1 MSAQG
6 SWVEA
11 MAKAKDERTR
21 RSRIVEEVQKNIEF
35 FRQKWSDFCE
45 MVEECGEHVDGCRND
60 AACEY
65 RVGEQALVAQLE
77 AVKTA
82 LEEAK
87 RSGTSADFTRLEEQ
101 RKELWQTRSGLPLA
115 EPPEKGCKLYNY
127 ENFLYL
133 NIPMDPL
140 FWIRPGQID
149 PTPWLL
155 RDYAWDLTDTERLIP
170 DSALLSIVH
179 DNHGL
184 SGIDRRVYQHVV
196 YTGKYFKRDCFC
208 SKVLEV
214 LRGQDTLD
222 RIQRAYDRVLPAIK
236 KKREKPAETE
246 QDRKATIAAIIIS
259 LFVICIFLLS
269 VWLVPFTPFSWLKNH
284 SKNYALQGSIIC
296 LIPCLIVGLLKRQ
309 WRKWCWGVAG
319 LAFLVLL
326 VSLLGGT
333 SADSNAN

>member
-1 MSAQG
+1 MSAEG

-11 MAKAKDERTR
+11 MAKAEDERTR
-21 RSRIVEEVQKNIEF
+21 RSRIVKEVQKNIEF

-45 MVEECGEHVDGCRND
+45 MVEEYGEHVDGCRND

-65 RVGEQALVAQLE
+65 RVGEQPLVAQLE

-127 ENFLYL
+127 YDFLYV

-155 RDYAWDLTDTERLIP
+155 RDYAWDLTDTKRLIA

-184 SGIDRRVYQHVV
+184 SGTDRRVYQHVV

-208 SKVLEV
+208 SGVLKVLG
-214 LRGQDTLD
+214 GQDSLD
-222 RIQRAYDRVLPAIK
+222 RIQRAHDRVLPAIK
-236 KKREKPAETE
+236 KKREKRAQTE
-246 QDRKATIAAIIIS
+246 QEEKAKETSSINIQRSNVILGDVQAENVHIGNHASIHKPPKPKNKSKS
-259 LFVICIFLLS
+259 LITKCLRVL
-269 VWLVPFTPFSWLKNH
+269 SWLWTELKWIL
-284 SKNYALQGSIIC
+284 AIF
-296 LIPCLIVGLLKRQ
+296 GLK
-309 WRKWCWGVAG
+309 
-319 LAFLVLL
+319 
-326 VSLLGGT
+326 
-333 SADSNAN
+333 